1 MENKVTTPG
10 TKRDW
15 VTSLIFVS
23 IAIFAASIV
32 ISLLVS
38 VFVKFATN
46 STTLA
51 TIALWST
58 LVCLIIYLFAESYN
72 NIPVVHR
79 GTYLRFGKRTDEY
92 SDEGVAFT
100 LPHIERI
107 MIREIKEEVE
117 ACISDNEI
125 ITGDSV
131 QMKVDCAVGFK
142 IIDTKQ
148 SLEIDD
154 ATRDSQLKNFVK
166 SFLRK
171 QAKKYS
177 GSGQASIGDW
187 RAFLNANQELEN
199 ALRDEFRNEEPRDS
213 MAIKR
218 WGIEIIS
225 IKITGIIATD
235 SVMMKTAQAP
245 ARELVEREAEKI
257 DTETLLV
264 NANRL
269 ALGKD
274 ANPEKPIGTSNKAIR
289 EAADMQ
295 QRNRNNIAPSKSTS
309 EVFISWDEGRPP
321 LGATGGSD
329 PSSPI
334 TKGVVTGA
342 QINKAIDNAEKRK

>member
-1 MENKVTTPG
+1 MENKVITPG

-15 VTSLIFVS
+15 VTSLIIVS
-23 IAIFAASIV
+23 IAIVATSI
-32 ISLLVS
+32 ISSLLIS
-38 VFVKFATN
+38 AFVKFATN
-46 STTLA
+46 STVFATTTLW
-51 TIALWST
+51 LT
-58 LVCLIIYLFAESYN
+58 LVGLIIYLYVESYN

-92 SDEGVAFT
+92 SDEGIAFT
-100 LPHIERI
+100 LPFIERI
-107 MIREIKEEVE
+107 IIREIKEEVE

-154 ATRDSQLKNFVK
+154 TTRDNQLKNFVK

-177 GSGQASIGDW
+177 GPGQGSIGDW
-187 RAFLNANQELEN
+187 RAFLNANDELET

-218 WGIEIIS
+218 WGIQIIS
-225 IKITGIIATD
+225 IKITGIITTD
-235 SVMMKTAQAP
+235 PVMMKTAQAP
-245 ARELVEREAEKI
+245 ARELVEREAEEI
-257 DTETLLV
+257 DTKTLIR
-264 NANRL
+264 NANLL
-269 ALGKD
+269 AFGGD
-274 ANPEKPIGTSNKAIR
+274 ANLDKLVGISNKAVR

-321 LGATGGSD
+321 LSATGVPD
-329 PSSPI
+329 PSTPI

-342 QINKAIDNAEKRK
+342 QINKAIDNAEKKK